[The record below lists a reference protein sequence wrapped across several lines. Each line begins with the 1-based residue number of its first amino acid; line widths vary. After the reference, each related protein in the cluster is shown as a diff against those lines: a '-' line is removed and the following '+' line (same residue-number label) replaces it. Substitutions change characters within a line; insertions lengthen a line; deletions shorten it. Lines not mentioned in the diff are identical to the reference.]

1 MIWVAVAWAHEP
13 GLSRLALAD
22 DEVAWL
28 VADEDTATG
37 GLAGMVV
44 PPCVLGPLLE
54 ARDGDDGVR
63 RRAALSCPD
72 APPDR
77 VVMPGLPPG
86 HRVMVTRGDET
97 LGWLDAAQPSLSLAE
112 AAPRGVGGV
121 AADYLLLG
129 VEHILTGWDHLLFLT
144 GLLLGV
150 RTLREAAWVVTGFTL
165 SHSITLA
172 LAAVGWVVLPASLV
186 EPAIAL
192 TVVWVG
198 VENLTGDHPRR
209 RVALTT
215 ALGLVHGLGFAGLLA
230 ELGLPDGRRLPA
242 LLAFNGGVELGQ
254 FAVVL
259 TTWPLLQRLRE
270 ARGGAVA
277 RWASV
282 GVAAV
287 GLGWFVQRVAS

>member
-1 MIWVAVAWAHEP
+1 MIWLAAAWAHEP
-13 GLSRLALAD
+13 GLSRVDLTVG
-22 DEVAWL
+22 EVAWL
-28 VADEDTATG
+28 LADEDAAMP
-37 GLAGMVV
+37 GLAGLDV
-44 PPCVLGPLLE
+44 PPCRLGPVTE
-54 ARDGDDGVR
+54 TRDGDDGVR
-63 RRAALSCPD
+63 RAAPLSCPE

-77 VVMPGLPPG
+77 VALPGLPPG
-86 HRVMVTRGDET
+86 HRVLVTRADET
-97 LGWLDAAQPSLSLAE
+97 LGWLDAAQPSLSLAA
-112 AAPRGVGGV
+112 AAPLTTGQVLARYFG
-121 AADYLLLG
+121 LG

-150 RTLREAAWVVTGFTL
+150 RTLREAALVVTGFTL

-172 LAAVGWVVLPASLV
+172 LAALGVIVLPASLV

-198 VENLTGDHPRR
+198 IENLLGEHPTR
-209 RVALTT
+209 RVVLTA

-230 ELGLPDGRRLPA
+230 ELGLPDERLLPA

-259 TTWPLLQRLRE
+259 VTLPLLERLR
-270 ARGGAVA
+270 ALGDGRAL

-282 GVAAV
+282 GVSLV
-287 GLGWFVQRVAS
+287 GLGWFVERVAG